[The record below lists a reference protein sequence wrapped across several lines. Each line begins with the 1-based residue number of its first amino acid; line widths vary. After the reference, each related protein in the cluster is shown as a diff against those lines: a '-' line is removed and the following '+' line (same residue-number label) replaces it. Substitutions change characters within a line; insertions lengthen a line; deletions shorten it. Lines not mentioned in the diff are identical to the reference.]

1 MLREIWQ
8 RQLREVYVAE
18 EDEKSWEIDLGC
30 VFRFIGSVHQTA
42 LNWLLCL
49 LPASPLLGWNQYNQ
63 GFASLCCLPCSSC
76 LPCSLEG
83 ASHWKTKFTLL
94 VACVTWRMA
103 GAIAAL
109 WSLDWLACCLQ
120 LLRRVGTEIG
130 VEGRRAS
137 ICSKETDT

>member
-49 LPASPLLGWNQYNQ
+49 LPASPLLG
-63 GFASLCCLPCSSC
+63 
-76 LPCSLEG
+76 
-83 ASHWKTKFTLL
+83 
-94 VACVTWRMA
+94 
-103 GAIAAL
+103 
-109 WSLDWLACCLQ
+109 
-120 LLRRVGTEIG
+120 
-130 VEGRRAS
+130 
-137 ICSKETDT
+137 